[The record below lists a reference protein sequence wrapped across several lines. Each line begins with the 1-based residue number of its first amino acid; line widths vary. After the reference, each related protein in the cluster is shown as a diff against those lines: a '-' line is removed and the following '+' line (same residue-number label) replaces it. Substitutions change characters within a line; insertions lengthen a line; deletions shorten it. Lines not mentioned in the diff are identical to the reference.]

1 SVKRTAGTY
10 LTEGQTLRGIINSG
24 SSVNLLFHKRDNQIM
39 IRENPFCLC
48 NTLPLPGDNHCP
60 PLQMRIWADKGKK
73 GKIWGPD
80 PCASGCNPPVM
91 VKIANKPQA
100 GHPALPPEVRE
111 ALEYYLDVR
120 CLVPSAGE
128 PKRKPLAELLAIAR
142 RLKVEAVLEE
152 RLVSLLTQ
160 GPDRELLKQ
169 MQEDL
174 EEEWSDFQDLRKIDP
189 TLSPSTGR
197 LKITQPLTQD
207 AYISE
212 RLAQI
217 K

>member
-1 SVKRTAGTY
+1 
-10 LTEGQTLRGIINSG
+10 
-24 SSVNLLFHKRDNQIM
+24 M
-39 IRENPFCLC
+39 
-48 NTLPLPGDNHCP
+48 
-60 PLQMRIWADKGKK
+60 
-73 GKIWGPD
+73 
-80 PCASGCNPPVM
+80 
-91 VKIANKPQA
+91 
-100 GHPALPPEVRE
+100 
-111 ALEYYLDVR
+111 
-120 CLVPSAGE
+120 
-128 PKRKPLAELLAIAR
+128 
-142 RLKVEAVLEE
+142 
-152 RLVSLLTQ
+152 SLLTQ

-217 K
+217 KQRYRERSAIALVRMNSQRGKIIVKREAAKDEALRRVVEAAIE